1 MSISQRIRKQLEQPN
16 GLTQEK
22 LEPLAL
28 EYSSA
33 VSKVNQRLNECI
45 GLIRRGLRS
54 EALQRARMVPNV
66 LDAAAELEFPEL
78 AEWIEILQ
86 FYGID
91 VPENLDVDA
100 VQQVNEALLEE
111 QPLEELLRQHRRL
124 AIAKAPLAW
133 RLKILRHIAELDSL
147 NTVWLEDIQ
156 AWETVRLSQIATEY
170 GQIPATPDSMPR
182 LKALQEE
189 LNFPRWIVKPPA
201 NLIDKVN
208 GFADRQ
214 IFLSQIGSLKGL
226 ADSLHNAFAAGD
238 EESAIGLANQWKS
251 NLQLLKSPPPREILE
266 DVAPALDWVSQRL
279 EDRKNIEKF
288 EARCAKLTAILSKP
302 DSKELAIVSAYQD
315 VVACQM
321 GIDPLLDQRF
331 DTRVRELRQNA
342 KRKQVLALTGI
353 VAAALMIAL
362 SLGLWL
368 WNRNYR
374 AAVETASA
382 RLKQLIDKEEL
393 SQASTVYKTLSEQSA
408 IVVKAPEIISLKTD
422 LDAKLKQ
429 EQQRAEN
436 VSQLIAYADSP
447 TLDELSI
454 ERISAA
460 ERNAKTPE
468 EKDSIKAIRNKYED
482 YQRKLSDDEL
492 QLLRKDLAS
501 LESKLE
507 SFKQSPIGNIADA
520 DIDGVLF
527 DIKALLTKYP
537 KATLQG
543 SGLVDLAYQR
553 ASSLRDSFRK
563 QRREMERKQEG
574 LLGLKGATTIEA
586 YKTQLKKYV
595 DGLPNEPTSQE
606 FKESLK
612 ESQLWDYVED
622 WNKWCNDLALRSST
636 KLDKTASVELVNRQK
651 ICRTAITNLPGES
664 FIGAFEKRFSSIA
677 SRNEVL
683 ATLLEE
689 FNDSLLIELN
699 TIKYKA
705 GKRAFVHQDDSVDI
719 KKRTKNT
726 SLNAVTTIQI
736 VADATGSVSNLEIKG
751 DLKDFKIEDEPRQ
764 TVLNIVRELESK
776 TLAMESNWEGQFI
789 EFLNYI
795 VNRPKV
801 DGTIKE
807 MLYLRLLSAASEGST
822 IIQAAFAQVQANLN
836 ESSERRKR
844 WFEEEVTNEDLRDD
858 LTQLFDQAKIRLE
871 ETRKSQDSAITNLSK
886 SKLVWAGGLLR
897 DGTGTVKP
905 FLYREDVPDGQLW
918 IVVATGTTPIKG
930 KLVQVGRVE
939 NKQVTIKA
947 SDNELLAGRPLFWT
961 RDPGN

>member
-1 MSISQRIRKQLEQPN
+1 
-16 GLTQEK
+16 
-22 LEPLAL
+22 
-28 EYSSA
+28 
-33 VSKVNQRLNECI
+33 
-45 GLIRRGLRS
+45 
-54 EALQRARMVPNV
+54 MVPNV

-214 IFLSQIGSLKGL
+214 TFLSQIGSLKGL

-238 EESAIGLANQWKS
+238 EESAIRLANQWKS
-251 NLQLLKSPPPREILE
+251 NLQLLKSPPPRELLE
-266 DVAPALDWVSQRL
+266 DVEPALDWVSQRL
-279 EDRKNIEKF
+279 EDRRNIEKF

-331 DTRVRELRQNA
+331 DTRVRELRQNT

-574 LLGLKGATTIEA
+574 LIGLKGATTLDA

-595 DGLPNEPTSQE
+595 DSLPDEPTTQE

-612 ESQLWDYVED
+612 EVRLWDYAED
-622 WNKWCNDLALRSST
+622 WNKWCNDLALKASA
-636 KLDKTASVELVNRQK
+636 KIDEKTASDLNNRQK
-651 ICRTAITNLPGES
+651 ICRTTITNLPGES
-664 FIGAFEKRFSSIA
+664 LINAFEKKYTGFELHSK
-677 SRNEVL
+677 
-683 ATLLEE
+683 TLETLIEE
-689 FNDSLLIELN
+689 LNDSIIIELK
-699 TIKYKA
+699 TVKYKSN
-705 GKRAFVHQDDSVDI
+705 KRAFVHKDDASDI
-719 KKRTKNT
+719 SRKKKD
-726 SLNAVTTIQI
+726 SKAITTIQI
-736 VADATGSVSNLEIKG
+736 ITDTTGSVSNLEIKG
-751 DLKDFKIEDEPRQ
+751 ELDVDDEPRQ
-764 TVLNIVRELESK
+764 TVLNLVRELDSK
-776 TLAMESNWEGQFI
+776 KTTILSSWENQFI
-789 EFLNYI
+789 ESLNYI
-795 VNRPKV
+795 VNRPGV

-807 MLYLRLLSAASEGST
+807 MLFSRLLSAASEASAT
-822 IIQAAFAQVQANLN
+822 FQTTFSQVQSNLN
-836 ESSERRKR
+836 EKSERRKR
-844 WFEEEVTNEDLRDD
+844 WFEESDINDEIRDD
-858 LTQLFDQAKIRLE
+858 LKQLFEKAILRLE
-871 ETRKSQDSAITNLSK
+871 ETRKTQDTAILNLSK

>member
-22 LEPLAL
+22 LEPLAQ
-28 EYSSA
+28 EYSA
-33 VSKVNQRLNECI
+33 GVSRVNQRLNECI

-170 GQIPATPDSMPR
+170 GQIPAIPDSMPR

-189 LNFPRWIVKPPA
+189 LNFPRWIVKPHA

-214 IFLSQIGSLKGL
+214 IFLSQIDSLKGL
-226 ADSLHNAFAAGD
+226 ADSLHNAFAAGN
-238 EESAIGLANQWKS
+238 EESAIGLANQWES
-251 NLQLLKSPPPREILE
+251 NLQLLKSPPPRELLE
-266 DVAPALDWVSQRL
+266 DVAPALDWVSQRQ
-279 EDRKNIEKF
+279 EDRRNIERF

-315 VVACQM
+315 VLACQM
-321 GIDPLLDQRF
+321 GIDPLLDQRC

-353 VAAALMIAL
+353 IAAALMIAL

-382 RLKQLIDKEEL
+382 RLKQLIEKEEL

-408 IVVKAPEIISLKTD
+408 IVVKAPEIISLKTN

-436 VSQLIAYADSP
+436 ASQLIAYADSP

-460 ERNAKTPE
+460 ERIAKTPE

-507 SFKQSPIGNIADA
+507 SFKQSPIGKIADA

-574 LLGLKGATTIEA
+574 LIGLKGATTIEA

-595 DGLPNEPTSQE
+595 DGLPDEPMSQE

-612 ESQLWDYVED
+612 ESQLWDYAED
-622 WNKWCNDLALRSST
+622 WNKWCNDLALKASSKMDQT
-636 KLDKTASVELVNRQK
+636 TASDLNNRQK
-651 ICRTAITNLPGES
+651 ISRNKITNLPGDAL
-664 FIGAFEKRFSSIA
+664 INAFEKKYTGFE
-677 SRNEVL
+677 SRGKVL
-683 ATLLEE
+683 ETLIEE
-689 FNDSLLIELN
+689 FNESVIIELK
-699 TIKYKA
+699 TIKDSQN
-705 GKRAFVHQDDSVDI
+705 KRFFVHQDLLADI
-719 KKRTKNT
+719 LKRIKSNT
-726 SLNAVTTIQI
+726 VTSTTTIQVI
-736 VADATGSVSNLEIKG
+736 TDATGSVSNR
-751 DLKDFKIEDEPRQ
+751 DFRGKLSIEDEPRQ
-764 TVLNIVRELESK
+764 FVLNLVRDIDSKKTSIPSNWDNQFVEMLENIVR
-776 TLAMESNWEGQFI
+776 
-789 EFLNYI
+789 
-795 VNRPKV
+795 RPGV

-807 MLYLRLLSAASEGST
+807 MLFSRLVSAASESSPT
-822 IIQAAFAQVQANLN
+822 FETAFAQVQANLN

-858 LTQLFDQAKIRLE
+858 LSQLFNQAKIRLE

-961 RDPGN
+961 RDPGNSP